1 MRQLTVDMFSTVDGY
16 GGSSRPDTPPYWGY
30 DAPGL
35 FKWIHEQLATDHV
48 MLMGATTYRV
58 MAEIVAAG
66 DDPTFPRMAELPK
79 IVFSKTLKPPLTW
92 SNTTVVAEPVETS
105 VPALKAMADGTPM
118 RTIGSPSLVR
128 SLFRLGLVDRA
139 RVMVFPI
146 VRGETGDAPVF
157 AGLPDIDLALT
168 GTSVIDD
175 RLVLLDYRV
184 TGRPDDRG

>member
-1 MRQLTVDMFSTVDGY
+1 
-16 GGSSRPDTPPYWGY
+16 
-30 DAPGL
+30 
-35 FKWIHEQLATDHV
+35 

-157 AGLPDIDLALT
+157 AGLPDLDLELT

-184 TGRPDDRG
+184 S